1 MAHSPSSHSSN
12 SHGGTDVHTDGM
24 NLKKIMIV
32 GVGALV
38 VFAVGIIW
46 SYYLLGSQLREID
59 AAGRAAPAA
68 EIGKPE
74 IGIVDQVLFS
84 TDTRLAAWKAD
95 HAKRLGNYGW
105 VDRTKGVV
113 HIPIELAMQKVIASP
128 PDIAGE
134 GVTPAAAPPSLPPVE
149 PAQSPNGTRV
159 TPKKGTHVG
168 NKVDDESHKS
178 GGDKPGGE
186 K

>member
-1 MAHSPSSHSSN
+1 MAHSQSPHPSGPQS
-12 SHGGTDVHTDGM
+12 GTDAHADGM
-24 NLKKIMIV
+24 NLTKIML
-32 GVGALV
+32 VGAGALA

-46 SYYLLGSQLREID
+46 SYFLWGAELREIGGR
-59 AAGRAAPAA
+59 GRAAPAS

-84 TDTRLAAWKAD
+84 TDTRLTVWKAE
-95 HAKRLGNYGW
+95 HAKRLGKYGW
-105 VDRTKGVV
+105 VDRAKGVA

-134 GVTPAAAPPSLPPVE
+134 GVAPAAMPPSV
-149 PAQSPNGTRV
+149 PAAGQAESSRGGRV
-159 TPKKGTHVG
+159 TPKILPKKGTHIG
-168 NKVDDESHKS
+168 TSVDDESHKS
-178 GGDKPGGE
+178 GGE